1 MNAPNTENRDP
12 SCEVDNAQDAIH
24 RLGDQVTS
32 LSLASGAPVLD
43 YSASVSTIA
52 PDPTPA

>member
-12 SCEVDNAQDAIH
+12 SCEVDNAQDAIN

-43 YSASVSTIA
+43 YSASASTIA